1 MIKKKLIVI
10 IALILLTVV
19 LLLVYNNYY
28 DGFNKEG
35 ELIFL
40 MEKGKKE
47 KQISIEIAET
57 KQERNQGLMNRK
69 KLDKNNGMLFIYNT
83 SYKRFFWM
91 KNTYIPLDIIYVD
104 NTYHV
109 VSIQE
114 NTEPLLEKKYPSYK
128 KAMYVVEVNA
138 GFCNM
143 HNIKVGDSISYKR
156 I

>member
-1 MIKKKLIVI
+1 MTKRRHLIIK
-10 IALILLTVV
+10 IALLLFVVILFGSCRKTES
-19 LLLVYNNYY
+19 
-28 DGFNKEG
+28 FKKEG
-35 ELIFL
+35 ELIFVTGSS
-40 MEKGKKE
+40 EQKK
-47 KQISIEIAET
+47 INIEIADI
-57 KQERNQGLMNRK
+57 KHKRNIGLMNRK
-69 KLDKNNGMLFIYNT
+69 YLEKNNGMLFIYDT

-104 NTYHV
+104 NKFHV